1 MERQLAMCLML
12 SVLKVVYNHVLIMFQ
27 VYNITMYQIN
37 DSIFVFQEWFTLSSS
52 VTDQEETY

>member
-12 SVLKVVYNHVLIMFQ
+12 SVLKVAYNHVLIMFQ